1 MDSEEKI
8 KNTIEAGKAAKRVR
22 DSLKVKIG
30 DRYSDICE
38 RLEGMMKDLG
48 CEYAFPI
55 NISVNEITAHDTASL
70 KEDRTI
76 TEKDLVKID
85 IGVHKNGFIADGA
98 VTFDMTGEYGNL
110 MDVSNEALENA
121 ISEVKAGVDVSRLGA
136 VIGQTVK
143 KRGLKVIENLTGHG
157 LEQYT
162 IHSDP
167 MIPNYE
173 IQKGIILREGD
184 VIAIEPFIT
193 TADSDGHVTEM
204 DRCEIFSAS
213 SFEPTRNR
221 DARKM
226 MERIVDERKAL
237 PFAERHYVK
246 KPTDKIAMLELLRNG
261 SLMAY
266 PVLRERSGGMVAQF
280 EHTVI
285 VGKDA
290 AELVF

>member
-1 MDSEEKI
+1 MDSEDKI
-8 KNTIEAGKAAKRVR
+8 KNTIEAGKVAAQIR
-22 DSLKVKIG
+22 DSLKIKVG
-30 DRYSDICE
+30 DKYSDICE
-38 RLEGMMKDLG
+38 GMERKMEELG
-48 CEYAFPI
+48 CGFAFPV
-55 NISVNEITAHDTASL
+55 NISVNDITAHDTAGL
-70 KEDRTI
+70 NDDRVI
-76 TEKDLVKID
+76 TEKDLVKVD

-98 VTFDMTGEYGNL
+98 VTFDMTGECGNL
-110 MDVSNEALENA
+110 MEASKEALENA
-121 ISEVKAGVDVSRLGA
+121 ISVVKAGVDTSRLGA
-136 VIGQTVK
+136 EIEKTVK

-157 LEQYT
+157 LEQYI

-173 IQKGIILREGD
+173 TKKGAILNEGD
-184 VIAIEPFIT
+184 VIAIEPFV
-193 TADSDGHVTEM
+193 TAGDKDGHVTEM
-204 DRCEIFSAS
+204 DRCEIFGAS

-226 MERIVDERKAL
+226 MERIVDERKAM

-246 KPTDKIAMLELLRNG
+246 KTTDKIALMELIRNG

-266 PVLRERSGGMVAQF
+266 PVLRERSKGMVAQF

-285 VGKDA
+285 VGKDS